1 MHFWRIS
8 LDLRMAMG
16 LTIDLMSISSPLH
29 LSESIPKSSETR
41 PNFDPIVK
49 LRASRPS
56 ILRVDWN
63 CGTCV
68 KNDNVDM
75 QKRSLHHELI
85 QMVGTWKPWMRQEI
99 KRGEYWKL
107 KDTQIMFWTKF
118 WEQWVRSR
126 VWEWLPA
133 NYLCVRTSIF
143 WIACESVV
151 TNLSSVSSVIGMF
164 LISNIS
170 SLLIPESD

>member
-1 MHFWRIS
+1 MPIERLNWNLSCSKWPPLLHFQSSLLLFRVDNPWLYEDFVIS
-8 LDLRMAMG
+8 LIAFKTWWCFYSISLGVQRIFSLYTELFIATDLWAG
-16 LTIDLMSISSPLH
+16 AKLWFFSTGHLMSISSPLH

-63 CGTCV
+63 CRTCV

-99 KRGEYWKL
+99 KRGEY
-107 KDTQIMFWTKF
+107 
-118 WEQWVRSR
+118 
-126 VWEWLPA
+126 
-133 NYLCVRTSIF
+133 
-143 WIACESVV
+143 
-151 TNLSSVSSVIGMF
+151 
-164 LISNIS
+164 
-170 SLLIPESD
+170 